1 MQCNPNTTVPDKA
14 LVIDLIIP
22 ALNEAKAIGLVLE
35 AIPINLVRRIIVC
48 DNGSTD
54 DTVRVAS
61 SHGAVVL
68 HEPEKG
74 YGAACLKALAY
85 ISNTKSEVRLPDAI
99 GFLDADYSDFPEDLI
114 DLTEAMQK
122 RNLDLVIGSRV
133 LGDPES
139 GSLTPIQKFGNA
151 LSTKLIKYFFGYQ
164 FTDLGPFRLIKYDP
178 LARMKM
184 ADRNFGWTVEMQVKA
199 AKMGLNCGEVPVRYR
214 RRIGQSKVSG
224 TVQGSF
230 LAGKKILLTIF
241 REKWIQE

>member
-22 ALNEAKAIGLVLE
+22 ALNEAKAIGLVLQ

-74 YGAACLKALAY
+74 YGAACLKALEY

-114 DLTEAMQK
+114 DLTEAMKK

-151 LSTKLIKYFFGYQ
+151 LSTKLIKYLFGYQ

-199 AKMGLNCGEVPVRYR
+199 AKMSLNCGEVPVRYR
-214 RRIGQSKVSG
+214 RRIGQSKISG
-224 TVQGSF
+224 TVKGSF

-241 REKWIQE
+241 REKWIQA